1 MLQLLARTVVPQQ
14 GNWFS
19 GLPLNFIFVLH
30 LLKTLC
36 HNLQQKN
43 KTWESS
49 RMSRRAILQSQIHS
63 ISYNE
68 KSPYPQISYV
78 SQFQNPN
85 YCRISF
91 LVKVLVC
98 QSTYQVVFRKFDQVN
113 KFAKHF
119 SKLNWDSPP
128 MKQKDKPKQNE
139 PVRRSLNHIW
149 MHHMKCYVLERTHVD
164 VSFLSFFSCISMLL
178 YQSRYISLTEFL
190 PWHDHPQA
198 EFGMSSSQKKVFSS
212 EDLTNKLKSFEM

>member
-49 RMSRRAILQSQIHS
+49 RTSRRAILQSQIHS

-78 SQFQNPN
+78 SQLQNPN
-85 YCRISF
+85 HCRISF
-91 LVKVLVC
+91 LVEVLVC
-98 QSTYQVVFRKFDQVN
+98 KSTYQVVFRKFDQVN
-113 KFAKHF
+113 KFAKLFCTYNSNSTQINKFAKHL
-119 SKLNWDSPP
+119 SKLNWDFSTHET
-128 MKQKDKPKQNE
+128 KRQTKAKWTCKKE
-139 PVRRSLNHIW
+139 P
-149 MHHMKCYVLERTHVD
+149 
-164 VSFLSFFSCISMLL
+164 
-178 YQSRYISLTEFL
+178 
-190 PWHDHPQA
+190 
-198 EFGMSSSQKKVFSS
+198 
-212 EDLTNKLKSFEM
+212 